1 MWSAIAL
8 TNKYFRSLP
17 TMQHHSTNR
26 LRKWNVAH
34 AAVLGI
40 KETKRENHL
49 LKSYEQQRIEL
60 ENGGVD
66 IMTVL
71 VELLIKLSGQ
81 PHLVAQAAVELKIS
95 GPTFRQWCD
104 DMDINIG
111 EFI

>member
-1 MWSAIAL
+1 M
-8 TNKYFRSLP
+8 
-17 TMQHHSTNR
+17 
-26 LRKWNVAH
+26 
-34 AAVLGI
+34 
-40 KETKRENHL
+40 

-66 IMTVL
+66 IRTVL
-71 VELLIKLSGQ
+71 VELLIKLRGQ
-81 PHLVAQAAVELKIS
+81 PHVVAQASVELKIS

>member
-1 MWSAIAL
+1 M
-8 TNKYFRSLP
+8 
-17 TMQHHSTNR
+17 
-26 LRKWNVAH
+26 
-34 AAVLGI
+34 
-40 KETKRENHL
+40 

-71 VELLIKLSGQ
+71 VELLIKLRGQ

-95 GPTFRQWCD
+95 GPTFRQWCE